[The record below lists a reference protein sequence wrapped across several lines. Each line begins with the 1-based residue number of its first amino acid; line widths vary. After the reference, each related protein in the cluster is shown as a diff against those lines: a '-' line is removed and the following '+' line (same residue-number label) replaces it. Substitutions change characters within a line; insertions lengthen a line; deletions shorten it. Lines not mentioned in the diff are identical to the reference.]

1 MATITQAERM
11 MRLETNVENLDK
23 KLETGFADVKTDIK
37 TLSTT
42 VQQLV
47 PTLVTQAQL
56 ADKVNQMTKEI
67 GELKLDLLAA
77 KRKNTLTVW
86 LTSTLSAVLAV
97 ILTVLVQE
105 YFKK

>member
-1 MATITQAERM
+1 M

-23 KLETGFADVKTDIK
+23 KLETGFADVKTDLK
-37 TLSTT
+37 TLSES

-47 PTLVTQAQL
+47 PTLLVTQTQL
-56 ADKVNQMTKEI
+56 ADKVNDMTKEI
-67 GELKLDLLAA
+67 GVLKLDLQAA

-86 LTSTLSAVLAV
+86 ITSTLSAVLAV

-105 YFKK
+105 YFRK

>member
-1 MATITQAERM
+1 

-37 TLSTT
+37 TLSAT

-47 PTLVTQAQL
+47 PTLVTQTQL

-67 GELKLDLLAA
+67 GVLKLDLQAA
-77 KRKNTLTVW
+77 KRKNALTVW
-86 LTSTLSAVLAV
+86 VTSSISSILAV
-97 ILTVLVQE
+97 ILTVLIQE
-105 YFKK
+105 YFSK